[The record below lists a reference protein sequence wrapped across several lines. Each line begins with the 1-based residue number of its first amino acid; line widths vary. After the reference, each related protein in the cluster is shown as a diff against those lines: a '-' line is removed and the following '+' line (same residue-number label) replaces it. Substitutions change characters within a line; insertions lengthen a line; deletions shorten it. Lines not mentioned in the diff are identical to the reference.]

1 MKKNKMMLVKGTKFA
16 FSHRDVWVGFF
27 SKPISDI
34 VIVCQNKN
42 YWNITGILLEYYWNI
57 TGILLEYYWNITDY
71 CSNIT
76 VLDCTVQHVRKSIS
90 NSWRLLSEFR
100 FCK

>member
-1 MKKNKMMLVKGTKFA
+1 MMNVKVWEKSVMKKNKIKMMLVKGTKFA

-42 YWNITGILLEYYWNI
+42 YWNITGTLLEYYWNI
-57 TGILLEYYWNITDY
+57 TGILLEYY
-71 CSNIT
+71 
-76 VLDCTVQHVRKSIS
+76 
-90 NSWRLLSEFR
+90 
-100 FCK
+100 